1 MAKEVVFTN
10 KPESEPRHEFMAEAD
25 TTHRPASQVVREMMR
40 KFVQRQREYNA
51 LLNRKMDVA
60 RSSMRAGGGC
70 SNE

>member
-1 MAKEVVFTN
+1 MAKEVVFTK

-25 TTHRPASQVVREMMR
+25 TLHRPASQIVREMMQ

-51 LLNRKMDVA
+51 LLNRKVDVA
-60 RSSMRAGGGC
+60 RSLMRASHGR